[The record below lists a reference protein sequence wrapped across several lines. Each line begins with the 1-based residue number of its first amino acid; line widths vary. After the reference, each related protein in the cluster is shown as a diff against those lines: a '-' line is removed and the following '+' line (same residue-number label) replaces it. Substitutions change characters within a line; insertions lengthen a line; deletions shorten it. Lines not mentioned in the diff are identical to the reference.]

1 MLCLFLLSG
10 MVYLTIKSNHMCK
23 QSHTYI
29 QAHAPWT
36 SASNSHMV
44 KLQEADNAAS
54 VALGRINQSDIDILQ
69 INRGLFPR
77 SVGLR
82 IVLEAVMVLLN
93 EETDRA
99 NIQRVVGGPS
109 FLKRLEQ
116 FDKYRIT
123 LQQVQT
129 LKQKYVGDIDDLHV
143 EIMLWSESVCKVAN
157 ALCEWVHALISIA
170 EIRRESDM
178 LAKVAKSNINNML
191 KRPRNMSKSKTLTT
205 AR

>member
-1 MLCLFLLSG
+1 
-10 MVYLTIKSNHMCK
+10 
-23 QSHTYI
+23 
-29 QAHAPWT
+29 
-36 SASNSHMV
+36 MV

-54 VALGRINQSDIDILQ
+54 VALSRINQSDIDILQ
-69 INRGLFPR
+69 INRGLFPQ
-77 SVGLR
+77 SVGLG

-99 NIQRVVGGPS
+99 NIQRVVGGSS

-191 KRPRNMSKSKTLTT
+191 KRPRNMSKSKT
-205 AR
+205 A